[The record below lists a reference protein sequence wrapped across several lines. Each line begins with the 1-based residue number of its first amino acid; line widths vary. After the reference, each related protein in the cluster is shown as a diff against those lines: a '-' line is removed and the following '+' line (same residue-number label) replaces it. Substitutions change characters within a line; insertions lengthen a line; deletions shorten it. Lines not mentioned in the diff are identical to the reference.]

1 MGSQFSGQLLS
12 VSSVKEGEVDQSKLF
27 FVNKADAQWV
37 QLQKHKPGWVA
48 VLPKLRSFIA
58 PRGFFEGQEGCRHR
72 LLFGSSRQRSQG
84 SLLEGSSVV

>member
-1 MGSQFSGQLLS
+1 MREWRTSQEFTGLPCETIQTATGSQFSGQLLS

-37 QLQKHKPGWVA
+37 QLQRHKPGWVA

-58 PRGFFEGQEGCRHR
+58 PRGGF
-72 LLFGSSRQRSQG
+72 
-84 SLLEGSSVV
+84 